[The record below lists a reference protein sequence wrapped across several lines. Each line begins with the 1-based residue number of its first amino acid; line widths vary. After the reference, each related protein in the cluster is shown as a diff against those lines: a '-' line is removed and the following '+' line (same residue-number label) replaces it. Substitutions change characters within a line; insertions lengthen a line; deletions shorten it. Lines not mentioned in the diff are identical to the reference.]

1 MKIFKLF
8 IILII
13 ISFLALFF
21 AYKNGYY
28 EKTLQKEVLLTN
40 EKIEQFEKDLQ
51 SGKDISLETYQE
63 EEKDYTT
70 KTSKM
75 SLKVSSKLENIIS
88 SSIKFIFRKLGSAIE

>member
-1 MKIFKLF
+1 MV
-8 IILII
+8 
-13 ISFLALFF
+13 
-21 AYKNGYY
+21 
-28 EKTLQKEVLLTN
+28 TQQLLTN

-51 SGKDISLETYQE
+51 AGKDISLENYQE

-88 SSIKFIFRKLGSAIE
+88 YSIKFIFRKLGSAIE